1 MSLQG
6 VKIALTASRERCE
19 AISFLLEDEG
29 ADLVHLRLLEL
40 RPPSDARP
48 FAAMVEQLPRH
59 PWILLSSL
67 EAVAALWDGAR
78 VAGTLPG
85 LSKVGFIAADA
96 AVARMLT
103 ALGQPPR
110 FQLPGPLPLE
120 ADTEVLVPL
129 GDASSPWPRTLAEA
143 GALAISVLAWT
154 PADVALPDAAPQ
166 LILFE
171 SPGTPSALHRDR
183 PQWLDGAVRVA
194 GSASVADELLRLG
207 FPAHTV
213 ARGGSLELLD
223 AAQAAWK
230 R

>member
-6 VKIALTASRERCE
+6 VKVALTASRERCE

-29 ADLVHLRLLEL
+29 AELLHLPLLEL
-40 RPPSDARP
+40 QPPTDARP
-48 FAAMVEQLPRH
+48 FAAMVEQLQRH
-59 PWILLSSL
+59 PWMLLSSL

-96 AVARMLT
+96 GVARMLT

-129 GDASSPWPRTLAEA
+129 GDGNSPWPRMLAEA
-143 GALAISVLAWT
+143 GSLAISVLAWT
-154 PADVALPDAAPQ
+154 PSVVELPDVAPQ
-166 LILFE
+166 LVVFE
-171 SPGTPSALHRDR
+171 SAGTPSALHRDR
-183 PQWLDGAVRVA
+183 PAWLEGAVRVA
-194 GSASVADELLRLG
+194 GSAAVADELTRLG
-207 FPAHTV
+207 LPAHTV
-213 ARGGSLELLD
+213 SRGGSLQLLD